1 MKTINF
7 KLVFSAV
14 SVVTILLFAGCEKE
28 NPPPVCD
35 AKGSYSGTFTNQ
47 FGQSGV
53 HAYSLR
59 ENNFVVGAATLEGI
73 SNPNTAG
80 SYTNTCDSLIM
91 TTWNSI
97 NNSYYSFK
105 GKFSNNRTIVN
116 GVYKNLT
123 TPSETGPFKLTKQ

>member
-1 MKTINF
+1 MKILTF
-7 KLVFSAV
+7 KYLFSAV
-14 SVVTILLFAGCEKE
+14 VIALLVAFVGCKKE
-28 NPPPVCD
+28 NPPATCN

-47 FGQSGV
+47 FGQSGP
-53 HAYSLR
+53 HAYVLR
-59 ENNFVVGAATLEGI
+59 ENNLVVSSATLEGI
-73 SNPNTAG
+73 SSPNSAG

-97 NNSYYSFK
+97 NNSYYRFE